1 MTTNRDARVELIGDA
16 LDDRERRSGAERREQ
31 KTLSPCVFI
40 GHGRSVLWARV
51 QMFIETELGVRTV
64 YYEAETRVGE
74 TIVPVLEKMLDQA
87 TFAVLILT
95 AEDATA
101 DGTKRA
107 RQNVIHEAGLFQ
119 GRLGFRKAVLLL
131 QEGTEEFTNVAGL
144 QYIPFAGD
152 RIEATFYELG
162 RVLRREGVLPTK

>member
-1 MTTNRDARVELIGDA
+1 MTTPTDSRVELIGTTLGA
-16 LDDRERRSGAERREQ
+16 DDRRSGAERRGAR
-31 KTLSPCVFI
+31 SPCVFI

-51 QMFIETELGVRTV
+51 QMFVDAELGVRTV
-64 YYEAETRVGE
+64 YYESETRVGE
-74 TIVPVLEKMLDQA
+74 SIVPVLEKLLDQA
-87 TFAVLILT
+87 TFAVLVLT

-101 DGTKRA
+101 NDTKRA

-144 QYIPFAGD
+144 QYIPFTGD